1 MAKIKTY
8 MVEHDIA
15 KTLKDLIE
23 LIFVTGVCLG
33 TAPFLIW
40 LSQF

>member
-1 MAKIKTY
+1 MEKIKSY
-8 MVEHDIA
+8 VADHEIA
-15 KTLKDLIE
+15 KTLKELIE
-23 LIFVTGVCLG
+23 VIFVTGVCLG